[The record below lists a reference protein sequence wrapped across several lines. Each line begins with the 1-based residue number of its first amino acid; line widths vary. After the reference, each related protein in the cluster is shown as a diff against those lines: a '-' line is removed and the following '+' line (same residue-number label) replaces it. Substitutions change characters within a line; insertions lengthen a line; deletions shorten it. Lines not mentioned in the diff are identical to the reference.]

1 MIIAVVG
8 GGASGMLAA
17 IIASKSSKH
26 TVYLL
31 ERQSRVGK
39 KLSATGNGRCNLT
52 NLHAGPGLYHSQ
64 QPQFPAEIL
73 NAFDVPKTLAFFR
86 DLGLLTTVE
95 ASGRVYPVSDQAASV
110 VDVLRFALSR
120 PNLQLY
126 TGCEVLQVGRTPD
139 GGFQLRHC
147 QGTLTC
153 DRLIIACGGLAGTKL
168 GGSMRGYQLLQALGH
183 RCTKLRPSLVQLR
196 SSHPRCTALKGIRAQ
211 CSLQITRNGLVTAGA
226 SGEIQFT
233 EYGLSGPAIF
243 EVSRGVC
250 WEPGDWVCRLN
261 LLPGWSTQE
270 IQPMLQK
277 RVEQSPYLTCQDL
290 LTGMVHNR
298 LGRVVVQE
306 AGLSLAAPLD
316 TLSIQALRT
325 VADRLQNFV
334 FPLTEPMGMDCAQ
347 VTAGGVRTDEF
358 FPDTLESRL
367 CPGLYAC
374 GEVLD
379 VDGDCGGYNL
389 QWAWSSG
396 YVAGSSAGRENA

>member
-1 MIIAVVG
+1 MTIVVVG

-17 IIASKSSKH
+17 IAASEDPKH

-31 ERQSRVGK
+31 ERQNRVGK

-52 NLHAGPGLYHSQ
+52 NLHAGPGIYHSQ
-64 QPQFPAEIL
+64 QPQFPAASL
-73 NAFDVPKTLAFFR
+73 KAFDVSKTLAFFR
-86 DLGLLTTVE
+86 NLGLLTTAE
-95 ASGRVYPVSDQAASV
+95 ASGRVYPISDQAASV
-110 VDVLRFALSR
+110 VDVLRFALVR

-126 TGCEVLQVGRTPD
+126 TGCEVLQVSRTTG

-196 SSHPRCTALKGIRAQ
+196 SSHPRCAALKGIRAQ
-211 CSLQITRNGLVTAGA
+211 CSLQITRNGLVTAST
-226 SGEIQFT
+226 SGEVQFT

-243 EVSRGVC
+243 EVSRGAC
-250 WEPGDWVCRLN
+250 WEPGDWACHLN
-261 LLPGWSTQE
+261 LLPGWTTGE

-277 RVEQSPYLTCQDL
+277 RVEQSPTLTCQDL
-290 LTGMVHNR
+290 LTGQVHNR

-306 AGLSLAAPLD
+306 AGLSLAAPLG
-316 TLSIQALRT
+316 TLSEKMLRS
-325 VADRLQNFV
+325 VAVRLQDFV

-347 VTAGGVRTDEF
+347 VTAGGVRTEEF

-396 YVAGSSAGRENA
+396 YVAGSSARRERI

>member
-1 MIIAVVG
+1 
-8 GGASGMLAA
+8 MLAA
-17 IIASKSSKH
+17 IAASDTAKH
-26 TVYLL
+26 TVHLM
-31 ERQSRVGK
+31 ERQNRVGK

-52 NLHAGPGLYHSQ
+52 NLHTSPDIYHSR
-64 QPQFPAEIL
+64 QPQFPAASL
-73 NAFDVPKTLAFFR
+73 NAFDVSKTLTFFR
-86 DLGLLTTVE
+86 DLGLLTTAE
-95 ASGRVYPVSDQAASV
+95 ASGRVYPVSGQAASV
-110 VDVLRFALSR
+110 VDVLRFALAR
-120 PNLQLY
+120 PNLQLH
-126 TGCEVLQVGRTPD
+126 TDCEVLQVSRVPG
-139 GGFQLRHC
+139 GGFQLHHC
-147 QGTLTC
+147 QGTLAC
-153 DRLIIACGGLAGTKL
+153 DRLIVACGGLAGTKL
-168 GGSMRGYQLLQALGH
+168 GGSMRGYQLLQTLGH

-196 SSHPRCTALKGIRAQ
+196 SSSPRCVSLKGIRAQ
-211 CSLQITRNGLVTAGA
+211 CSLQITRNGLVLACT
-226 SGEIQFT
+226 SGEVQFT

-261 LLPGWSTQE
+261 LLPGWTTGE

-277 RVEQSPYLTCQDL
+277 RVEQSPSLTCQDL

-306 AGLSLAAPLD
+306 AGLSLTSPLG
-316 TLSIQALRT
+316 TLSAKSLRS
-325 VADRLQNFV
+325 VADRLQDLV
-334 FPLTEPMGMDCAQ
+334 FPLTEPMGMDFAQ
-347 VTAGGVRTDEF
+347 VTAGGIRTDEF

-396 YVAGSSAGRENA
+396 YVAGNSAGRENA